1 MGARP
6 GAAPSASILET
17 LTDQRTHN
25 KHILYLY
32 HVIFSHF
39 FYGSIFISAEFIDGK
54 ELRSANIDF
63 LPTFE
68 VQIDLRFWLCKRKA
82 DLLNILN
89 LILQERNK
97 ILNILVLKP
106 KHWIRNLRYTMTR
119 FSINQHWS
127 FARACGKL
135 FRRKDLK
142 GYYTYTG
149 ARQ

>member
-25 KHILYLY
+25 KHTVSIYHIIL
-32 HVIFSHF
+32 SF

-82 DLLNILN
+82 DLLNILS
-89 LILQERNK
+89 LIFLDFE
-97 ILNILVLKP
+97 
-106 KHWIRNLRYTMTR
+106 
-119 FSINQHWS
+119 
-127 FARACGKL
+127 
-135 FRRKDLK
+135 
-142 GYYTYTG
+142 
-149 ARQ
+149 